1 MLLIGFGLYKLI
13 VSRQSAQSH
22 VILFWLACLLP
33 IVIISP
39 LYTSVTFLPFVL
51 LLCTGLA
58 SLLGHWYKL
67 FPRNPYARL
76 AGLLPL
82 IVLVIAL
89 VWSGLERYAYGY
101 YYSPSAVSNFSQDLK
116 LLPKDTRNLVVTKS
130 ELPFYSV
137 LAKYNKN
144 ISVELI
150 PPTILPYTTTRGAR
164 PQFGAHQIEK
174 IITSQ
179 RADQADRFYVYKN

>member
-1 MLLIGFGLYKLI
+1 
-13 VSRQSAQSH
+13 
-22 VILFWLACLLP
+22 
-33 IVIISP
+33 
-39 LYTSVTFLPFVL
+39 VTFLPFVL
-51 LLCTGLA
+51 LLGTGLD
-58 SLLGHWYKL
+58 SLLGHWYRL

-116 LLPKDTRNLVVTKS
+116 LLPKDAHSLVVTNS

-137 LAKYNKN
+137 LAKYDKDMT
-144 ISVELI
+144 VGLI
-150 PPTILPYTTTRGAR
+150 PPTKIPYTTTRGAR
-164 PQFGAHQIEK
+164 PQSGAHRIEK